1 MTDFEIY
8 LKTYYLILLVNMPS
22 KPIDY
27 SKTHFYKIVC
37 KDLSI
42 SDCYVGHTTDFTKRK
57 SKHKGK
63 YSLEGNR
70 DYHLYVYQ
78 FIRNNGGWDNFDMI
92 LIKTV
97 ECNNS
102 LEARKIERELIEELK
117 ATLNQRIPIISNEEK
132 KEYKKNWSIT
142 NYENNKQAKKERKKR
157 RYEAKKEQL
166 LLQQKQRYNDN
177 KEAIKAWKSIKN
189 ECECGG
195 HYINGNKASHFKTNH
210 HQAYLNQQEN

>member
-1 MTDFEIY
+1 
-8 LKTYYLILLVNMPS
+8 MPS

-27 SKTHFYKIVC
+27 SKAHFYKIVC

-57 SKHKGK
+57 SQHK
-63 YSLEGNR
+63 GNR

-92 LIKTV
+92 LMKTV

-117 ATLNQRIPIISNEEK
+117 ATLNQRIPIISNEDK
-132 KEYKKNWSIT
+132 KEYKKNWSST
-142 NYENNKQAKKERKKR
+142 NYESNKQVKKEREKR
-157 RYEAKKEQL
+157 RYDTKKEQ

-177 KEAIKAWKSIKN
+177 KEAIKAWK
-189 ECECGG
+189 
-195 HYINGNKASHFKTNH
+195 
-210 HQAYLNQQEN
+210 

>member
-1 MTDFEIY
+1 
-8 LKTYYLILLVNMPS
+8 MPS

-63 YSLEGNR
+63 CSLEGNR

-78 FIRNNGGWDNFDMI
+78 FIRNNGEWDNFDMI

-132 KEYKKNWSIT
+132 KEYKKNWSST
-142 NYENNKQAKKERKKR
+142 NYESNKQVKKEREKEDMTPKKNNYFFNKSR
-157 RYEAKKEQL
+157 DTMIIKKQL
-166 LLQQKQRYNDN
+166 KR
-177 KEAIKAWKSIKN
+177 
-189 ECECGG
+189 
-195 HYINGNKASHFKTNH
+195 GN
-210 HQAYLNQQEN
+210 Q